1 MTTYIVYYQTAKGL
15 ALKEIKA
22 ENEREAM
29 KEARLH
35 GKPYAGPT
43 KKIELPDK
51 IVRKDNI

>member
-1 MTTYIVYYQTAKGL
+1 MTTYIVYYQSAKGL
-15 ALKEIKA
+15 TLKEIKA